1 MATHSSILAWKISQT
16 EEPDRLQSTGWQRL
30 GHDRVTEHIE
40 EGIENS
46 ISPSIS
52 APVYTQP
59 RHPNMSGFTFAQGVA
74 TI

>member
-1 MATHSSILAWKISQT
+1 MWIRSLGWEYPQEEKVATHSSILAWKISQT

-52 APVYTQP
+52 APVYT
-59 RHPNMSGFTFAQGVA
+59 FL
-74 TI
+74 